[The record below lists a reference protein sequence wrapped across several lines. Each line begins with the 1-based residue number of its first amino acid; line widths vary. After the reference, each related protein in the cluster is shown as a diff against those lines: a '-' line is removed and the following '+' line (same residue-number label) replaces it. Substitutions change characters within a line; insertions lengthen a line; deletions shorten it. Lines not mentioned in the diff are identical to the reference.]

1 MRLSSH
7 RKDAIERGPQEEP
20 SRLVDVLRR
29 QIEENESKMPTLNSE
44 IERRA
49 ARVNLLDQERERA
62 SLQVAELAGAGV
74 ADDLQ
79 DAAERELKNIERRLA
94 GERLLLSR
102 AREQGGIVVDN
113 LSRLRSQKVE
123 LDRADHAGMLLD
135 RLRALTESIL
145 AAQLRLSQDFAEHF
159 AITGELSEMDART
172 YGPAILAARERIVL
186 GARQGRQGW
195 RRVGGWDLD
204 AVPPMRP

>member
-1 MRLSSH
+1 MRLVSH

-29 QIEENESKMPTLNSE
+29 QIEENESKLPTLSSE

-62 SLQVAELAGAGV
+62 LLHVAELAGAGV
-74 ADDLQ
+74 ADDQQ
-79 DAAERELKNIERRLA
+79 DAAERGLKNIERRLA

-102 AREQGGIVVDN
+102 AREQGGIVTDN

-123 LDRADHAGMLLD
+123 LDRADHASRLLD
-135 RLRALTESIL
+135 RVRVLTEGIVG
-145 AAQLRLSQDFAEHF
+145 AQLQLSQDFAEHF

-172 YGPAILAARERIVL
+172 YGPEILAARERIVL
-186 GARQGRQGW
+186 GPRQGRQGW
-195 RRVGGWDLD
+195 RRLGSFDLD
-204 AVPPMRP
+204 SVPPMRP